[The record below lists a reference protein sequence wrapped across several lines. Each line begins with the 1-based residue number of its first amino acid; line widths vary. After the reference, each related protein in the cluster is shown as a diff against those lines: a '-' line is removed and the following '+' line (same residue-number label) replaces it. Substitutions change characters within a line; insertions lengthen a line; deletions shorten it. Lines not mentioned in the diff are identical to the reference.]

1 MPRGYDTR
9 GHPNRQVAKETWS
22 NDTGT
27 EHYGTVET
35 TATNTYGNGVM
46 GASFTVG
53 PFRRPERANM
63 AASALANRV
72 RNKGG
77 SPRHYTNPI
86 ERGL

>member
-22 NDTGT
+22 DTSGRN
-27 EHYGTVET
+27 YGTVT
-35 TATNTYGNGVM
+35 DTSVNTYGNGIM
-46 GASFTVG
+46 GNSHTVG
-53 PFRRPERANM
+53 PFRRPERAGM

-77 SPRHYTNPI
+77 SPRHLTNPI